1 MTTSEPVTPSTRL
14 RFPISLQRSDASAL
28 KEAAET
34 IQADKLLMSVLE
46 AIPSFA
52 MVLDE
57 NRQIVAANRRLLDAV
72 GAQTL
77 QEIMGQR
84 PGEAVHCRHACR
96 SPEECGSTAA
106 CVFCG
111 AVQAIVISQQTQTTQ
126 VQECRIPLMNSKEG
140 AIDAEVSAS
149 PIFVG
154 GKCFTLA
161 TMRDISSEKRRKVL
175 ERVFFHDVLNT
186 AGGMQGLVAM
196 LRDKPSMEAGIEYV
210 ELLQDLCERL
220 VEAIGQQRELLA
232 AETGE
237 LVTRPVFVSVRGLLE
252 SIQKVY
258 ERHEIAGGRKV
269 VLGQAPDID
278 IVTDANLARRV
289 VENMVK
295 NALEASAR
303 GATVTLDAQDQGE
316 QVALRVHNPSVIPD
330 AIKHQIFQRSFSTK
344 GSDRGIGTYSMRL
357 LGEGYLGGKVSF
369 TSSEPS
375 GTTFVFRIPKTWAGR
390 PSDESW

>member
-1 MTTSEPVTPSTRL
+1 
-14 RFPISLQRSDASAL
+14 
-28 KEAAET
+28 
-34 IQADKLLMSVLE
+34 
-46 AIPSFA
+46 
-52 MVLDE
+52 
-57 NRQIVAANRRLLDAV
+57 
-72 GAQTL
+72 
-77 QEIMGQR
+77 
-84 PGEAVHCRHACR
+84 
-96 SPEECGSTAA
+96 
-106 CVFCG
+106 
-111 AVQAIVISQQTQTTQ
+111 
-126 VQECRIPLMNSKEG
+126 
-140 AIDAEVSAS
+140 
-149 PIFVG
+149 
-154 GKCFTLA
+154 
-161 TMRDISSEKRRKVL
+161 
-175 ERVFFHDVLNT
+175 
-186 AGGMQGLVAM
+186 MQGLVAM